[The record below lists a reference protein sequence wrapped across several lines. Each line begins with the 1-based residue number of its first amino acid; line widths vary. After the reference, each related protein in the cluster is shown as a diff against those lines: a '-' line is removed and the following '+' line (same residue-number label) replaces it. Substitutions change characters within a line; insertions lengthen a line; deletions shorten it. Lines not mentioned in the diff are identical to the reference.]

1 MHFKPTG
8 KLDENGDSIRN
19 CHEGRAKGM
28 GMDEPTWKAHAIR
41 EDEST
46 VRIKR
51 HGSMA
56 VDAMMVADESLWND
70 LVDDRSPQQVVNTAA
85 MPGIVGEA
93 WAMADWH
100 YGYGFPIGGV
110 VATDTEA
117 GELGGAISPGGV
129 GFDINCGVRLLS
141 IDLEAP
147 TGTERKEWA
156 RRIFNAIPAG
166 ASSKGGANISQT
178 QLSSILCEGASAA
191 IDLGLG
197 EDRDL
202 KSIESHGLL
211 PTNEYAI
218 SERAMQRGLRA
229 LGTLGSGNHFLE
241 LQIVDKV
248 VDEKAAAAYG
258 LVEGSLTAMI
268 HTGSRGLGHQVCSEH
283 VDQIEQQYQRSEGN
297 WISEKWDY
305 SLPDRQLAA
314 APIHSKEGA
323 AYLDAMHA
331 AGNYAFANRSA
342 LTQRLRNTLRKIT
355 GGREANVEVVYDVS
369 HNIAK
374 IEDHKVHGVSC
385 KCCVHRKG
393 ATRALGGDHT
403 ELMGK
408 YSSIGQP
415 VLVPGDMG
423 TASWVLAGP
432 TSGSNRAF
440 ASSCHGAGRRMS
452 RKAARDNINSEELI
466 ASLASKGIEVRA
478 RSPAIVAEEA
488 PDAYKDVDDVIRLT
502 NNAGLARP
510 VARLIP
516 LAVIKG

>member
-1 MHFKPTG
+1 M
-8 KLDENGDSIRN
+8 
-19 CHEGRAKGM
+19 KGITPRR

-46 VRIKR
+46 VRIKK

-56 VDAMMVADESLWND
+56 VDAMMVADENLWND
-70 LVDDRSPQQVVNTAA
+70 LADDRSPQQVVNTAS

-110 VATDTEA
+110 VATDVEA
-117 GELGGAISPGGV
+117 GEQGGAISPGGV

-141 IDLEAP
+141 IDLEVP
-147 TGTERKEWA
+147 KGDERKEWA
-156 RRIFNAIPAG
+156 RRIFNSIPAG
-166 ASSKGGANISQT
+166 ASSKGGANITET
-178 QLSSILCEGASAA
+178 QLNSILSGGASAA
-191 IDLGLG
+191 TDLGLG

-202 KSIESHGLL
+202 MSIESHGLL
-211 PTNEYAI
+211 PTEEYSV
-218 SERAMQRGLRA
+218 SERALQRGLRA

-241 LQIVDKV
+241 LQVVDKIVDPQ
-248 VDEKAAAAYG
+248 AAAAYG
-258 LVEGSLTAMI
+258 LVEGGLTAMI

-283 VDQIEQQYQRSEGN
+283 VDKIEQQYRKDGGN
-297 WISEKWDY
+297 WVADHWGY

-342 LTQRLRNTLRKIT
+342 LTQRLRKTLRKIT
-355 GGREANVEVVYDVS
+355 GREADVEVVYDVS

-374 IEDHKVHGVSC
+374 IEDHVVHGKTC

-393 ATRALGGDHT
+393 ATRALGGDHS
-403 ELMGK
+403 ELMSK
-408 YSSIGQP
+408 FRSIGQP

-432 TSGSNRAF
+432 RNGSNRAF

-452 RKAARDNINSEELI
+452 RKAARDTINSEELLS
-466 ASLASKGIEVRA
+466 ALSTKGIEVRA
-478 RSPAIVAEEA
+478 RTPSIVSEEA
-488 PDAYKDVDDVIRLT
+488 PAAYKDVDDVIRLT
-502 NNAGLARP
+502 NNANLARP
-510 VARLIP
+510 VARLTP